1 VIAVVI
7 SREDE
12 ASVTIWSQLY
22 DLLDWEQKTPDI
34 FHCSCRPL
42 MAYLIDD
49 THLYHDHVDCEL
61 ACRGFAPDAI
71 VYASRHASKSR
82 RKTLSV
88 HPVGNYRTADFGG
101 HEGTL
106 VPAAP
111 HLMAQALRCMA
122 EDAHDLPYTVCYE
135 VTHHGPLLETP
146 TLFIEV
152 GSTINEWKDKKA
164 CRKVAAA
171 IARMDIHAEYKVAVG
186 IGGGHYAP
194 RFTDITLKEGVAF
207 GHIIPHYQ
215 LGDMDRAMI
224 SQVIATTPKV
234 EYVYSH
240 GTKAESFLPWF
251 AEEGL
256 VIH

>member
-1 VIAVVI
+1 MIAVII

-12 ASVTIWSQLY
+12 ASITIWSQLY
-22 DLLDWEQKTPDI
+22 GLLDWEQKAPEI
-34 FHCSCRPL
+34 FHCSRRSL
-42 MAYLIDD
+42 TAYIIED
-49 THLYHDHVDCEL
+49 THLYHDHIDCEL
-61 ACRGFAPDAI
+61 ASRGFAPDAV
-71 VYASRHASKSR
+71 VYASRHTSKSH

-88 HPVGNYRTADFGG
+88 HPIGNYGIADFGG
-101 HEGTL
+101 HESTL

-111 HLMAQALRCMA
+111 HLMAQALCYMA

-135 VTHHGPLLETP
+135 VTHHGPFLETP

-171 IARMDIHAEYKVAVG
+171 IAQMDILAENKVAVG

-194 RFTDITLKEGVAF
+194 RFTGIALQEGVAF
-207 GHIIPHYQ
+207 GHIVPQYQ
-215 LGDMDRAMI
+215 LDNINRAMI
-224 SQVIATTPKV
+224 SQIVAATPKV
-234 EYVYSH
+234 ESVYSH
-240 GTKAESFLPWF
+240 GTKAEPFLPWF

-256 VIH
+256 KIQ